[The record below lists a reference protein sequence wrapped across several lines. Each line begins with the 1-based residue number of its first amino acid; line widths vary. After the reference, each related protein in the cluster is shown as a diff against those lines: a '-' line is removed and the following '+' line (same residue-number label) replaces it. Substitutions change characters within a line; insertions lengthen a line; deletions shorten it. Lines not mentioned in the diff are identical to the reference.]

1 MPVRVYP
8 LESTPALYQ
17 IIDSSLEVQLVRGS

>member
-17 IIDSSLEVQLVRGS
+17 IRYSNLEVSVVRGS